1 MQIGAQEVMVGLAV
15 LGGGLGVL
23 GYFRKQYTP
32 IEFADIIKRIT
43 VIETKLDLYWGAV
56 EKQMSVMLHS
66 PHRPTLD
73 ALLDKNARDERLSHD
88 EAVLLVE
95 LIQKLIDSKEL
106 SGNEESGA
114 RMLIAVTIGKY
125 ELYELQI

>member
-1 MQIGAQEVMVGLAV
+1 MQIGAQEIMIGLAV
-15 LGGGLGVL
+15 IGGGLGIL
-23 GYFRKQYTP
+23 SYFKKQFTP
-32 IEFADIIKRIT
+32 NEIADILKRVT

-56 EKQMSVMLHS
+56 EKQMSQMLHS

-73 ALLDKNARDERLSHD
+73 VLLDKNARDERLSHD
-88 EAVLLVE
+88 EAVSLVE

-106 SGNEESGA
+106 SGNEEAGA

-125 ELYELQI
+125 ELTL